1 MKKINV
7 ITIETVKHYALTKM
21 TVYEKVCLTLT
32 NFLQFSPH
40 SVSIEYDDGCCSG
53 VVFKNMWSKKLNT
66 TLVLFKIDEVRTKFH
81 ISQEVNEK
89 VTSSLMLPI
98 SSMKLF
104 IAMILEILIQ
114 LHFIRAGN
122 ADNGM
127 DYDQKYDIKNR
138 AQIKY

>member
-1 MKKINV
+1 
-7 ITIETVKHYALTKM
+7 M
-21 TVYEKVCLTLT
+21 TVYNKVCLTLT
-32 NFLQFSPH
+32 NFHP

-114 LHFIRAGN
+114 SHLHFILAGN

-127 DYDQKYDIKNR
+127 DYVMGGIVSAPSKISGLKKNLALSR
-138 AQIKY
+138 HYRNNEHF

>member
-1 MKKINV
+1 M
-7 ITIETVKHYALTKM
+7 
-21 TVYEKVCLTLT
+21 
-32 NFLQFSPH
+32 
-40 SVSIEYDDGCCSG
+40 
-53 VVFKNMWSKKLNT
+53 
-66 TLVLFKIDEVRTKFH
+66 VLFKIDEVRTKFH

-114 LHFIRAGN
+114 SHLHFILAGN

-127 DYDQKYDIKNR
+127 DYVMGGIVSAPSKISGLKKKSSLLSRHYRNNEHF
-138 AQIKY
+138 

>member
-1 MKKINV
+1 M
-7 ITIETVKHYALTKM
+7 
-21 TVYEKVCLTLT
+21 
-32 NFLQFSPH
+32 
-40 SVSIEYDDGCCSG
+40 
-53 VVFKNMWSKKLNT
+53 
-66 TLVLFKIDEVRTKFH
+66 VLFKIDEVRTKFH

-114 LHFIRAGN
+114 SHLHFILAGN

-127 DYDQKYDIKNR
+127 DYVMGGIVSAPSKISGLKKNLAISR
-138 AQIKY
+138 HYRNNEHF